1 MVSSKTWSADQRY
14 HRRPTKTTMI
24 EKSVR
29 RRLAETEES
38 DAQERVWKRE
48 G

>member
-1 MVSSKTWSADQRY
+1 MHSPGTWSGDQRY
-14 HRRPTKTTMI
+14 NRNRWTAAI
-24 EKSVR
+24 DEKSVR

-38 DAQERVWKRE
+38 DAQEGILKRE